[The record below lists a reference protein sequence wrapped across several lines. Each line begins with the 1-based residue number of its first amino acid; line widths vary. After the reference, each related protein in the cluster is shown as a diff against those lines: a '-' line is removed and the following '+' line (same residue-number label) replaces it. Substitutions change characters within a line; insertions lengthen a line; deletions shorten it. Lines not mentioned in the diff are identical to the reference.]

1 MTFRIFK
8 IVGSWEKFL
17 TPCGVLA
24 NANKETDNKCLKYTF
39 IRSGDELDHNQKA
52 RALKYGGEQVK
63 GSGADAQEI
72 DRQ

>member
-1 MTFRIFK
+1 
-8 IVGSWEKFL
+8 VVFL
-17 TPCGVLA
+17 QMQIKRLIT
-24 NANKETDNKCLKYTF
+24 KCLKYTF
-39 IRSGDELDHNQKA
+39 IRSGDELDDNQKA